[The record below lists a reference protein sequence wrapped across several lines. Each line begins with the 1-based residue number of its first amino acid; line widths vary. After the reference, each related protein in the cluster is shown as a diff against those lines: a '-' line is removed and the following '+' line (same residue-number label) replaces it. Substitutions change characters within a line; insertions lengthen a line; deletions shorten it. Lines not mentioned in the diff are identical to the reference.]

1 MNIPIDIMK
10 EYKELKASILEH
22 NRLYYTEDDP
32 IISDQE
38 YDALYSRLIEIEKQY
53 PFIVKKDSP
62 SQLVGGKAK
71 KDFKTIKH
79 LIPMLSLQNAFT
91 NKDIDKFHKRISK
104 IIDNPK
110 YTTEFKYDG
119 VSLSLIYD
127 KGKLIQAITRGD
139 GIKGEDVTANA
150 YAISNIPKIIPDN
163 SYIVVRGEVIISKMD
178 FVNINNERTKVGLKP
193 FISPRNAAAGSLR
206 VLDPNVTAQRS
217 LIFIPYQAYM
227 HNDKEINTYEEMY
240 IFLCKLGFPTINTNI
255 HHLTIDEVKDKYEN
269 HYRQVRNT
277 SFYETDGIVIK
288 LDSFKD
294 QDILGNNNKYPKHS
308 IAYKFEV
315 ATKITTI
322 QEIELSIGRSG
333 AITPVAI
340 IDPVELDGATISR
353 CTLHNFDE
361 IKRLGIYEKAK
372 VFIKRSGGVIPKIT
386 KVATI
391 TKYEPYVPPTNCPI
405 CDTELIYIDSTL
417 HCPNVLCKGQLKKR
431 IEFMVSREVL
441 DIDGL
446 GSKIIDQLI
455 DKNIVND
462 LPDIFTLTKEDLI
475 SLDRVGDKLA
485 SNIIANIEDA
495 LPVSFSEFITILC
508 IPKVSVRTA
517 QLLADNYRNIY
528 KLIDDLN
535 DGTFQVNGIG
545 EVVTDSLKK
554 YLNKNKDIIIKFEK
568 VGISYNS

>member
-1 MNIPIDIMK
+1 MTIDQVK
-10 EYKELKASILEH
+10 EKYKSFY
-22 NRLYYTEDDP
+22 R
-32 IISDQE
+32 
-38 YDALYSRLIEIEKQY
+38 
-53 PFIVKKDSP
+53 
-62 SQLVGGKAK
+62 
-71 KDFKTIKH
+71 
-79 LIPMLSLQNAFT
+79 
-91 NKDIDKFHKRISK
+91 
-104 IIDNPK
+104 
-110 YTTEFKYDG
+110 EFK
-119 VSLSLIYD
+119 S
-127 KGKLIQAITRGD
+127 T
-139 GIKGEDVTANA
+139 
-150 YAISNIPKIIPDN
+150 IS
-163 SYIVVRGEVIISKMD
+163 
-178 FVNINNERTKVGLKP
+178 
-193 FISPRNAAAGSLR
+193 
-206 VLDPNVTAQRS
+206 
-217 LIFIPYQAYM
+217 
-227 HNDKEINTYEEMY
+227 
-240 IFLCKLGFPTINTNI
+240 
-255 HHLTIDEVKDKYEN
+255 
-269 HYRQVRNT
+269 
-277 SFYETDGIVIK
+277 YETDGMVIK
-288 LDSFKD
+288 LNDFKS
-294 QDILGNNNKYPKHS
+294 QNLVGSNVKYPKYI

-322 QEIELSIGRSG
+322 KEIELSIGRSG

-391 TKYEPYVPPTNCPI
+391 TKHKPYIPPTNCPI
-405 CDTELIYIDSTL
+405 CNTELIYIDSTL

-455 DKNIVND
+455 DKNIIND
-462 LPDIFTLTKEDLI
+462 LPDIFTLTKDDLM

-485 SNIIANIEDA
+485 SNIIANIGDA

-517 QLLADNYRNIY
+517 QILVDNYRNIY

-535 DGTFQVNGIG
+535 NGTFQVNGIG
-545 EVVTDSLKK
+545 EVVTDSLKQ

-568 VGISYNS
+568 VGVSYNS